1 MDQTLI
7 MDQVSTGGQKERI
20 RKLRRRLQTSD
31 TFVMPEVWD
40 VASARIM
47 ADAGFEFI
55 GMSATALGWSLGYS
69 KDDRIAADDIL
80 TMAERIT
87 DGFDVPVNVDLEG
100 AAGRSLEELRYA
112 VGAAISTGCVG
123 ITLSDGGRN
132 GAHGIISIDEM
143 AECVRAMKAATVEA
157 KMPAVI
163 TISTEAFLLGP
174 KVHSP
179 FETTVERSEAYF
191 AAGADCVLVPGVQ
204 HIQILEKLTGVVD
217 GPLAISVAY
226 SPAPNLKSFADIGIS
241 CITLGSG
248 LFRSLLGN
256 MRYKAE
262 ELIAFGQF
270 NQFDKAVTE
279 DQLEELIAGTETR
292 S

>member
-20 RKLRRRLQTSD
+20 RKFRRRLQTSD
-31 TFVMPEVWD
+31 TFVMPEIWD
-40 VASARIM
+40 VVSARIM

-55 GMSATALGWSLGYS
+55 GTSATALGWSLGYTREE
-69 KDDRIAADDIL
+69 RIAADDIL
-80 TMAERIT
+80 TMAARIAQNSET
-87 DGFDVPVNVDLEG
+87 PVNIDLEG
-100 AAGRSLEELRYA
+100 AAGRSLEELKYA
-112 VGAAISTGCVG
+112 VSAAVSAGCCG

-132 GAHGIISIDEM
+132 AAHGILSTDEM
-143 AECVRAMKAATVEA
+143 AECVRAVKAATAEI

-174 KVHSP
+174 QVHSP

-191 AAGADCVLVPGVQ
+191 ASGADCVLVPGVQ
-204 HIQILEKLTGVVD
+204 HIQILEKLAGVVD

-226 SPAPNLKSFADIGIS
+226 SPAPDVKSYAGIGIS
-241 CITLGSG
+241 CITIGSG

-262 ELIAFGQF
+262 ELIAFGHF
-270 NQFDKAVTE
+270 NQLDKAISE
-279 DQLEELIAGTETR
+279 DQIEELLR
-292 S
+292 

>member
-7 MDQVSTGGQKERI
+7 MDNVSTGGQKERI
-20 RKLRRRLQTSD
+20 RKFRRRLQTSD

-69 KDDRIAADDIL
+69 RNDRIAADDIL
-80 TMAERIT
+80 TMASRIT
-87 DGFDVPVNVDLEG
+87 SHSDVPINVDLEG

-132 GAHGIISIDEM
+132 GAQGIIPIDEM
-143 AECVRAMKAATVEA
+143 AECVRAVKAATAEA

-163 TISTEAFLLGP
+163 TISTEAFLLGA

-191 AAGADCVLVPGVQ
+191 ASGADCVLVPGVQ
-204 HIQILEKLTGVVD
+204 HIQILEKLAVVVD

-226 SPAPNLKSFADIGIS
+226 SPAPDLKAFASIGIA
-241 CITLGSG
+241 CVTLGTG

-279 DQLEELIAGTETR
+279 DQLQELIAGNVAQ